1 MRFFLNRL
9 FLIVLIAQ
17 FFVSFPLFS
26 FSQKTKIM
34 GKVTEAS
41 SGNPLPFV
49 NVYIRGTTVG
59 VRTDFNGEYSLE
71 FNLKTDSIIASYIGY
86 VTVVKPIELNK
97 FQTIDFVMF
106 ENKVSLNEV
115 VIKPTTNPAEII
127 LQKIIYNKKLNSG
140 DTINEYQYEAYNKV
154 EFDANNISE
163 SLENKRALKSFQFI
177 FKNIDT
183 STVNGKSYLPIFF
196 TETISDVYYRK
207 SPKAK
212 KEFIKA
218 SKISGVDNESIA
230 QFMGDMYQDINIYS
244 NYIEIFQKNFV
255 SPIANFALGYYKYY
269 LTDSM
274 YIKGKW
280 CYKIMFKPRKKQELT
295 FAGNF
300 WVCDTSFAIKKIDMR
315 ITNNANINFINDILI
330 EQEFDK
336 MEGKYW
342 MLTKDKMVADFNV
355 IKKTKNNIGF
365 YGIKTTTFKNY
376 IFDQPKENSFYNT
389 PMNITTQDGANK
401 KDDSFWKLNRHD
413 SLSKDEKA
421 IYKMVDTI
429 QTINIFKSYVN
440 IIKTLS
446 LGYYVYKKIEIGPY
460 FSTLSF
466 NDLEGTRIRLGGRT
480 SNKFSTKIMFDG
492 HIAYGTRDETFKYG
506 GGFIYMLNK
515 NPRKSISSSYKY
527 DIEQLGESQ
536 NSFSNDNLLASL
548 LRRNPYNKLTMVKDF
563 RCSYENE
570 WFTGF
575 SNTLSFIHRDVFP
588 LGYNNFQF
596 FNDDLNKDVKQSITT
611 SEINFETRFAY
622 NEKFIFGEFERS
634 SVGTEY
640 PVIDMKY
647 TYGIN
652 NFLNS
657 DYEFHRLQIE
667 IKQWFNVGA
676 LGWSK
681 YIIEA
686 GKIWGKLPYTF
697 LKLHEGNETWVFDEY
712 AFNMMNYY
720 EFISDKYVS
729 AYYTHHFDGF
739 FLNKIPLMRKLKWRE
754 VVSIRG
760 VTGALSDKNKEY
772 NQNYLNEFNNNSQ
785 TYQLTKPYFEAGVGI
800 ENILKI
806 FKINAMW
813 RLSYLDHPNVSRF
826 GILGTIQVLF

>member
-1 MRFFLNRL
+1 
-9 FLIVLIAQ
+9 
-17 FFVSFPLFS
+17 
-26 FSQKTKIM
+26 
-34 GKVTEAS
+34 
-41 SGNPLPFV
+41 
-49 NVYIRGTTVG
+49 
-59 VRTDFNGEYSLE
+59 
-71 FNLKTDSIIASYIGY
+71 
-86 VTVVKPIELNK
+86 
-97 FQTIDFVMF
+97 
-106 ENKVSLNEV
+106 
-115 VIKPTTNPAEII
+115 
-127 LQKIIYNKKLNSG
+127 
-140 DTINEYQYEAYNKV
+140 
-154 EFDANNISE
+154 
-163 SLENKRALKSFQFI
+163 
-177 FKNIDT
+177 
-183 STVNGKSYLPIFF
+183 
-196 TETISDVYYRK
+196 
-207 SPKAK
+207 
-212 KEFIKA
+212 
-218 SKISGVDNESIA
+218 
-230 QFMGDMYQDINIYS
+230 
-244 NYIEIFQKNFV
+244 
-255 SPIANFALGYYKYY
+255 
-269 LTDSM
+269 
-274 YIKGKW
+274 
-280 CYKIMFKPRKKQELT
+280 
-295 FAGNF
+295 
-300 WVCDTSFAIKKIDMR
+300 
-315 ITNNANINFINDILI
+315 
-330 EQEFDK
+330 

-355 IKKTKNNIGF
+355 IKKTKNTLGF
-365 YGIKTTTFKNY
+365 YGTKTTTFKNY

-401 KDDSFWKLNRHD
+401 KDDLYWKKNRFD

-429 QTINIFKSYVN
+429 QTIKIFKSYVN
-440 IIKTLS
+440 IIKTLA

-515 NPRKSISSSYKY
+515 NPRKTISASYKY

-575 SNTLSFIHRDVFP
+575 SSTLSFIHRDVFP
-588 LGYNNFQF
+588 LGYTNFQF
-596 FNDDLNKDVKQSITT
+596 FNDSLNQEEKQSITT
-611 SEINFETRFAY
+611 SEISFETRFAY

-634 SVGTEY
+634 SIGTEY

-647 TYGIN
+647 AYGIN

-657 DYEFHRLQIE
+657 DYEFNRLQIE

-676 LGWSK
+676 IGWSK

-686 GKIWGKLPYTF
+686 GKIWGTLPYTL

-712 AFNMMNYY
+712 AFNLMNYY
-720 EFISDKYVS
+720 EFVSDKYVS
-729 AYYTHHFDGF
+729 AYYAHHFDGF

-754 VVSIRG
+754 VASIRG
-760 VTGALSDKNKEY
+760 VMGTLNNKNKEY
-772 NQNYLNEFNNNSQ
+772 NQNYLNEFNNNIQ

-826 GILGTIQVLF
+826 GILGTLQVLF